1 MNIYHRTLSCL
12 DAHLHTFEVHHKL
25 IRQMFSSLL
34 PKPKHTTI
42 ETVRIT
48 LPKNTESTA
57 ILPVL
62 DLASTSTTVLII
74 PRDGPHN
81 AIDKLHYN
89 SDGTIDFS
97 KTLQLTP
104 GSSAQSTYEDTIP
117 LKVRFPRLKH
127 HFPSYTL
134 ENCPD
139 DSLRR
144 CVEETREVFD
154 RLLARASGS
163 LETASDATV
172 QGYTST
178 ILLDQEVKTILIT
191 NLKEDP
197 MLPPKHKLLNNRE
210 GKPAPPPPVLKAQPT
225 EKITKEIKD
234 KWHIPSSVS
243 NWKNNQGFTI
253 ALDKRVN
260 AASGGA
266 ASKGTEFNFENFS
279 KLSLAL
285 ETADA
290 QARKELE
297 AKHELRK
304 NTATLERAKNDKSLK
319 LLLDQA
325 RQRKRS
331 AEEDDYSRKRRH
343 Q

>member
-1 MNIYHRTLSCL
+1 
-12 DAHLHTFEVHHKL
+12 
-25 IRQMFSSLL
+25 MFSPLL
-34 PKPKHTTI
+34 PKPKNTTH

-48 LPKNTESTA
+48 FPKKSTKSETLLPKA
-57 ILPVL
+57 VL
-62 DLASTSTTVLII
+62 NQSVPPTTVLII
-74 PRDGPHN
+74 PREGSQN
-81 AIDKLHYN
+81 AIKQLHYN
-89 SDGTIDFS
+89 PDGSIDFS

-134 ENCPD
+134 DTCPD
-139 DSLRR
+139 DSLRK
-144 CVEETREVFD
+144 CVEETREVINA
-154 RLLARASGS
+154 LLSKVTGAV
-163 LETASDATV
+163 ETSDQTTV
-172 QGYTST
+172 QGYTSA
-178 ILLDQEVKTILIT
+178 ILQDQATKTIQIT

-210 GKPAPPPPVLKAQPT
+210 NRAAPPPPVLKAQPT

-266 ASKGTEFNFENFS
+266 APMGAEFNFENFAR
-279 KLSLAL
+279 LSQAL

-297 AKHELRK
+297 EKHDLRK
-304 NTATLERAKNDKSLK
+304 KALSLERSQNDKNLK
-319 LLLDQA
+319 LLLEQA
-325 RQRKRS
+325 RQRKRG
-331 AEEDDYSRKRRH
+331 AEDDQYSRKRQH